1 MADQKGDEL
10 FAGEDDDTTDP
21 RDFLKR
27 VQRYLMAMTWEDEE
41 KVEYFETW
49 LKSRSAAEQW
59 FKSLE
64 AAKKMT
70 WKELSEKQV
79 ELEGEKITE
88 AELGTKVKVNG
99 REVYAHV
106 AWANKVEKLVKA
118 LVNSLH
124 DTWTTFCGAV
134 RAIRPLDIEEQ
145 KERQEK
151 QTWMEGELQR
161 VRQQQRQPPSSP
173 SSVLGPAFRNFSVGS
188 IPKPRFQPVAT
199 NTQAP
204 QQQYRGPQR
213 MDAKK
218 LSIIACIPQPHPN
231 TANGWA
237 AYQADIAAWIHSN
250 YGQAAHESRPYP
262 FTPGM
267 SPVASGECFSCR
279 HTGHTATACT
289 STTRIP
295 EAERTW
301 CQKANSIRPG
311 ANATSR
317 ANNPNINLV
326 MDDNMFVSRED
337 YDAAVIARSD
347 IQPCIDF
354 QMSHGY

>member
-1 MADQKGDEL
+1 
-10 FAGEDDDTTDP
+10 
-21 RDFLKR
+21 
-27 VQRYLMAMTWEDEE
+27 
-41 KVEYFETW
+41 
-49 LKSRSAAEQW
+49 
-59 FKSLE
+59 
-64 AAKKMT
+64 
-70 WKELSEKQV
+70 
-79 ELEGEKITE
+79 
-88 AELGTKVKVNG
+88 
-99 REVYAHV
+99 
-106 AWANKVEKLVKA
+106 
-118 LVNSLH
+118 VNSLH

-151 QTWMEGELQR
+151 QTWMEGELQQ

-218 LSIIACIPQPHPN
+218 LSIIACIPRPHPN

-262 FTPGM
+262 LTPGM
-267 SPVASGECFSCR
+267 SPVLITPPPIP
-279 HTGHTATACT
+279 TGLQD
-289 STTRIP
+289 SSRIP
-295 EAERTW
+295 TGFLLDSYW
-301 CQKANSIRPG
+301 TPG
-311 ANATSR
+311 FLLDSSR
-317 ANNPNINLV
+317 NPG
-326 MDDNMFVSRED
+326 
-337 YDAAVIARSD
+337 
-347 IQPCIDF
+347 IQ
-354 QMSHGY
+354 